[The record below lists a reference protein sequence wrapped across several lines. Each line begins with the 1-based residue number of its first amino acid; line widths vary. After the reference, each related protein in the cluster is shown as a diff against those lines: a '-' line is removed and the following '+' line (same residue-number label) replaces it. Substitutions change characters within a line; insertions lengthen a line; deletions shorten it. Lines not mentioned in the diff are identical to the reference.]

1 MFQEALTQI
10 VRKLE
15 DAQKGGLLRGYGLIG
30 GLALAAGGVMR
41 ATEDIDFA
49 VAVGAGA
56 MPKLASALGG
66 QYRDRAGGE
75 DDPLRGVI
83 NTVVAAGGTTIPV
96 QLILLPQRWHEVL
109 LSQVSVIP
117 VHGCSVPVVSW
128 QALVLLKLY
137 AGGPQD
143 LIDAQ
148 EVWAVRQPDAES
160 VREVQSLADTLGL
173 SGEFKTFIQR
183 ISS

>member
-1 MFQEALTQI
+1 VFQEALTQI

-49 VAVGAGA
+49 VAIGAGA

-66 QYRDRAGGE
+66 QYRAGGE

-148 EVWAVRQPDAES
+148 EVWAVRQPDTES
-160 VREVQSLADTLGL
+160 IREIQSLADTLGL
-173 SGEFKTFIQR
+173 SGEFKVFTQR
-183 ISS
+183 IDP

>member
-66 QYRDRAGGE
+66 QYRAGGE
-75 DDPLRGVI
+75 DDPLLGVI

-96 QLILLPQRWHEVL
+96 QLVLLPQRWNEVL

>member
-66 QYRDRAGGE
+66 QYRAGGE
-75 DDPLRGVI
+75 DDPLLGVI
-83 NTVVAAGGTTIPV
+83 NTVVAVGAKTIPV
-96 QLILLPQRWHEVL
+96 QLVLLPRRWNEVL
-109 LSQVSVIP
+109 LSQVSVVP

-148 EVWAVRQPDAES
+148 EVWAVRQPDTES
-160 VREVQSLADTLGL
+160 IREIQSLADTLGL

>member
-1 MFQEALTQI
+1 MFKEALTQI
-10 VRKLE
+10 ILKLE
-15 DAQKGGLLRGYGLIG
+15 DAKKGGLLRGYGLIG
-30 GLALAAGGVMR
+30 GLALAAGGVTR

-49 VAVGAGA
+49 VAAGSGE

-66 QYRDRAGGE
+66 QYRPGGE
-75 DDPLRGVI
+75 DDPLLGVI
-83 NTVVAAGGTTIPV
+83 NTVVAVGAKTMPV
-96 QLILLPQRWHEVL
+96 QLVLLPRRWNEVL
-109 LSQVSVIP
+109 LSQVSVVP
-117 VHGCSVPVVSW
+117 VYGCSVPVVSW

-160 VREVQSLADTLGL
+160 VREIQSLADTLGL
-173 SGEFKTFIQR
+173 SGEFKEFIQR
-183 ISS
+183 VEP

>member
-30 GLALAAGGVMR
+30 GLALAASGVMR

-66 QYRDRAGGE
+66 QYRAGGE
-75 DDPLRGVI
+75 DDPLMGVI
-83 NTVVAAGGTTIPV
+83 NASVAAGASTIPV
-96 QLILLPQRWHEVL
+96 QLVLLPQRWNEVL
-109 LSQVSVIP
+109 VNQVSVVP
-117 VHGCSVPVVSW
+117 VYGCAVPVVSW
-128 QALVLLKLY
+128 QALILLKLY

-148 EVWAVRQPDAES
+148 EVWAVRQPDTQA
-160 VREVQSLADTLGL
+160 VREIESLAGTLGV
-173 SGEFKTFIQR
+173 SGEFKAFIQR
-183 ISS
+183 MAS

>member
-1 MFQEALTQI
+1 VLPD
-10 VRKLE
+10 LS
-15 DAQKGGLLRGYGLIG
+15 LLLGRPWAIG

-66 QYRDRAGGE
+66 QYRAGGE
-75 DDPLRGVI
+75 DDPLLGVI
-83 NTVVAAGGTTIPV
+83 NTVVAVGAKTIPV
-96 QLILLPQRWHEVL
+96 QLVLLPRRWNEVL
-109 LSQVSVIP
+109 LSQVSVVP

-148 EVWAVRQPDAES
+148 EVWAVRQPDTES
-160 VREVQSLADTLGL
+160 IREIQSLADTLGL

>member
-1 MFQEALTQI
+1 MFQEALIQI

-56 MPKLASALGG
+56 MPKLAVALGG
-66 QYRDRAGGE
+66 QYRAGGE
-75 DDPLRGVI
+75 DDPLLGVI
-83 NTVVAAGGTTIPV
+83 NAVVAVGARTMPV
-96 QLILLPQRWHEVL
+96 QLVLLPQRWNEVL
-109 LSQVSVIP
+109 LSRVSVVP

-143 LIDAQ
+143 LVDAQ
-148 EVWAVRQPDAES
+148 DLWAVRQPDTQA
-160 VREVQSLADTLGL
+160 VREIQSLADTLGV

-183 ISS
+183 VGS